1 MVKSTNYIYKS
12 YFYPVKKTVVFISVL
27 AILFSCD
34 GRKVPEGILDEDK
47 MVEVLIDIHLAEGLV
62 STFPIHYDSS
72 RVLYPLFEKEVF
84 KKHQIPDSVF
94 RMSLEYYMQDTK
106 KMDRIYARTIDSLHV
121 VEKSGNN

>member
-1 MVKSTNYIYKS
+1 VKSTNYIYKS
-12 YFYPVKKTVVFISVL
+12 YFYPVKKTVIFISVL
-27 AILFSCD
+27 TILFSCG
-34 GRKVPEGILDEDK
+34 GRKLPDGILDEDK

-106 KMDRIYARTIDSLHV
+106 KMDRMYARTIDSLHV

>member
-1 MVKSTNYIYKS
+1 VRSTNYIYKS

-27 AILFSCD
+27 AILFSCG
-34 GRKVPEGILDEDK
+34 GRKLPDGILDEDK

-106 KMDRIYARTIDSLHV
+106 TMDRMYARTIDSLHV

>member
-1 MVKSTNYIYKS
+1 VRSTNYIYKS

-106 KMDRIYARTIDSLHV
+106 KMDRMYARTIDSLHV

>member
-1 MVKSTNYIYKS
+1 M
-12 YFYPVKKTVVFISVL
+12 KKTVIFISVL
-27 AILFSCD
+27 TILFSCG
-34 GRKVPEGILDEDK
+34 GRKLPDGILDEDK

-106 KMDRIYARTIDSLHV
+106 KMDRMYARTIDSLHV